1 MELVADNGRLATIT
15 GDPPAAERGIQVSHV
30 YLAPDGPVWNASPP
44 ISPSAV
50 SRLSLFAVICQGEV
64 CWMTISESAPVAY
77 GLERSVAEC
86 RKSVDDLVITNR
98 I

>member
-30 YLAPDGPVWNASPP
+30 YLAPDGPVGNASPP

-50 SRLSLFAVICQGEV
+50 SRLSLFAVICQAEV
-64 CWMTISESAPVAY
+64 CWMTLASPHQLPS
-77 GLERSVAEC
+77 LERSVAEC